1 VTPQAPP
8 TAASGA
14 SPGRFVRV
22 GERFERTVT
31 LDAESVRAFA
41 RQIGD
46 TNPLHH
52 DAVLAA
58 GTRFGGLIACGP
70 HTSSLLMAV
79 TADAFAQR
87 GAALGLDFRM
97 QFRRAVPASETLLLA
112 WTVTAVSWKASLG
125 GELVSLDGSATG
137 PAGTLYVSAQG
148 LVLVKE
154 TW

>member
-1 VTPQAPP
+1 MTLQPLP
-8 TAASGA
+8 TGAADSA
-14 SPGRFVRV
+14 GRYARV
-22 GERFERTVT
+22 GEQFSRRVT
-31 LDAESVRAFA
+31 LDAAAVSAFA

-52 DAVLAA
+52 DAALAA

-97 QFRRAVPASETLLLA
+97 QFRRAVPATATLQLS
-112 WTVTAVSWKASLG
+112 WTVTAVEAKASLG
-125 GELVSLDGSATG
+125 GELVSLDGRVSG
-137 PAGTLYVSAQG
+137 DDGTLYVSAQG

-154 TW
+154 DW